1 MHDQHV
7 NSTLQAMHVDPG
19 QAVEGEG
26 GLEVT
31 EDAEGGKAPKR
42 GRYKKI
48 ARNTSSTEVAA
59 NSAFEGRKRSL
70 SNEEV
75 GSKKM
80 RMSVDNNVAGL
91 SEQPC
96 ENQ

>member
-1 MHDQHV
+1 MQK
-7 NSTLQAMHVDPG
+7 G
-19 QAVEGEG
+19 WGRR
-26 GLEVT
+26 GLPSGADT
-31 EDAEGGKAPKR
+31 
-42 GRYKKI
+42 KKI

-70 SNEEV
+70 SNEEL
-75 GSKKM
+75 GSRKM
-80 RMSVDNNVAGL
+80 RMSVDDNVAGL